1 MLGTRKLGI
10 GAISIPIELQIG
22 LAVLIVV
29 GALLVYA
36 QKSAKDRAIKLREKL
51 LAQFGE
57 PSARTYEESE
67 FKSIS
72 HYFETHKDD
81 RFFIDDITWNDCD
94 FNRIF
99 QLMNNTQ
106 SSAGEEYLYYKLR
119 TPSFSNE
126 ELQEFGRLVQFFDR
140 HEEERLTLQ
149 SHFHEIGHTVKIS
162 LSAYIDHFKTL
173 DKRSNLVHYFS
184 VALLLFAIGVFAVEP
199 TIGIL
204 IVCGALVHNVARY
217 YSVRAE
223 IESYFIC
230 ISYIVRVV
238 KAAKQLGSMKIE
250 PLEAYLS
257 SLRENAKP
265 LEGMIARAKWIGP
278 ANNYGGGLIEM
289 LLEYVRMAFHVDLI
303 QFNALLRMVQSHGA
317 EVEAL
322 VEQVGQLESAI
333 AVASFRRMLPYY
345 AEPELS
351 TGKDNRLEL
360 TDGYHPLLSEP
371 VANSI
376 MENRCVLLT
385 GSNASGKSTFL
396 KTVAIAAILAQTID
410 TVPALAYRA
419 IFYRVYSSMALR
431 DDLEQNE
438 SYYMVEIK
446 SLKRVMSDP
455 QENAPVLCFVDEVLR
470 GTNTVERVAAS
481 SQILY
486 HMAKS
491 GAMCFAATHD
501 IELTHLLEREYSNYH
516 FREEVV
522 NDDILFNYI
531 LNKGRATTRNAIKL
545 LQIMGYDS
553 NVIQKADA
561 TAAYFL
567 EKGEWRLSR

>member
-1 MLGTRKLGI
+1 M
-10 GAISIPIELQIG
+10 PIELKIG
-22 LAVLIVV
+22 LGVVAIVRVLLI
-29 GALLVYA
+29 YA
-36 QKSAKDRAIKLREKL
+36 QKSAKERARKLRKKL
-51 LAQFGE
+51 LQQFGE
-57 PSARTYEESE
+57 PSSREYEESE

-72 HYFETHKDD
+72 HYFEAHKKD

-94 FNRIF
+94 FNRMF
-99 QLMNNTQ
+99 QLLNNTQ

-126 ELQEFGRLVQFFDR
+126 ELKEFGRLVQYFDT

-162 LSAYIDHFKTL
+162 LSAYIDNFRTL
-173 DKRSNLVHYFS
+173 QKRSNLVHYFS
-184 VALLLFAIGVFAVEP
+184 IALILFALVVFAVEP
-199 TIGIL
+199 SLGIL

-230 ISYIVRVV
+230 ISYIVRLV
-238 KAAKQLGSMKIE
+238 KAGKALGAMKIE

-257 SLRENAKP
+257 ALRENAKP
-265 LEGMIARAKWIGP
+265 LEGMISKAKLIGP
-278 ANNYGGGLIEM
+278 SNNYGGGLAEM
-289 LLEYVRMAFHVDLI
+289 LMEYVRMAFHVDLI
-303 QFNALLRMVQSHGA
+303 QFNALLKIVKEHSEQ
-317 EVEAL
+317 VEAL

-333 AVASFRRMLPYY
+333 AVASFRRLLPYY
-345 AEPELS
+345 AEPQLS
-351 TGKDNRLEL
+351 SGRNNQLHIVDA
-360 TDGYHPLLSEP
+360 YHPLIAQP

-376 MENRCVLLT
+376 REQRCVLLT

-396 KTVAIAAILAQTID
+396 KTVAISAILAQTIY
-410 TVPALAYRA
+410 TVPANEYQA

-455 QENAPVLCFVDEVLR
+455 QEQAPVLCFVDEVLR

-501 IELTHLLEREYSNYH
+501 IELTHLLEKYYANYH

-522 NDDILFNYI
+522 DNDILFNYI
-531 LNKGRATTRNAIKL
+531 LNRGRATTRNAIKL
-545 LQIMGYDS
+545 LQIMGYDAE
-553 NVIQKADA
+553 VIEKADA
-561 TAAYFL
+561 TAAHFI
-567 EKGEWRLSR
+567 EKGEWRLGE